1 MVSNPTLIIGASA
14 AGLAAAACLQKKGIP
29 FVILEKEGS
38 VGIKWR
44 KHYDRLHLHT
54 GRKESYLPFKPFDPK
69 LPTYVSRDAL
79 IEYLEDYRAT
89 FGINPVY
96 NTEVKNIRRHH
107 GQWLVSTNQGVYLS
121 NHLILATGLNHSPK
135 TAEPAGLETFP
146 GKTLHS
152 SSYKNGQPYR
162 GQKVLVVG
170 FGNSACEQAI
180 DLHEHGAYP
189 SLSVRSE
196 VNVLPRDVFGI
207 PILQLSL
214 LSRIFPYKIA
224 DKLNGPLLRFLV
236 GDINK
241 LGLRKAPYGPLEQ
254 IHTKRRIPLL
264 DIGTLDLIRKGHI
277 KVFGEIDH
285 IEGKTIYFSDLKH
298 QDFDAILFATG
309 YHHDLEKILDIEPG
323 ILAELKKPMKDRKFN
338 GQEGLYFCGYYV
350 SPTGMLREIRL
361 EAERIAEDI
370 SKRSCP
376 QSS

>member
-1 MVSNPTLIIGASA
+1 MVSHHTLIIGASA

-29 FVILEKEGS
+29 FVLLEKEGS

-54 GRKESYLPFKPFDPK
+54 SRKESHLPFKPFDPT
-69 LPTYVSRDAL
+69 LPTYVSREAL
-79 IEYLEDYRAT
+79 IQYLEDYRAT

-96 NTEVKNIRRHH
+96 GTEVQNIRRDH
-107 GQWLVSTNQGVYLS
+107 GQWLVSTNQGAYLAS
-121 NHLILATGLNHSPK
+121 HVILATGLNRSPK
-135 TAEPAGLETFP
+135 TASPPGLETFP

-152 SSYKNGQPYR
+152 SSYKNGQPFQ
-162 GQKVLVVG
+162 GQQVLVVG

-224 DKLNGPLLRFLV
+224 DKLNKPLVRFLV
-236 GDINK
+236 GDLNK

-254 IHTKRRIPLL
+254 IHTKSRIPLL

-285 IEGKTIYFSDLKH
+285 IEGKTIFFRDNKH
-298 QDFDAILFATG
+298 QQFDVILFATG

-323 ILAELKKPMKDRKFN
+323 ILAELRKPMKDRRFN
-338 GQEGLYFCGYYV
+338 GQDGLYFCGYYV
-350 SPTGMLREIRL
+350 SPTGMLREIGV
-361 EAERIAEDI
+361 EAGRIAEDI
-370 SKRSCP
+370 SR
-376 QSS
+376 QSGPHSS